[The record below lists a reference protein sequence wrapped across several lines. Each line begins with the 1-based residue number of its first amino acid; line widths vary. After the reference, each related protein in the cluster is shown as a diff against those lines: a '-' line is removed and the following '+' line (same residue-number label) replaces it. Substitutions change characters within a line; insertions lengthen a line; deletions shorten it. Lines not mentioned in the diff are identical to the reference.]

1 MYSFSMKTKKT
12 TRKSAAVKPE
22 ARNLKVNVEYL
33 EQIADE
39 AIATVMALRALVV
52 QLANQLEARK

>member
-1 MYSFSMKTKKT
+1 MKTTKT
-12 TRKSAAVKPE
+12 TKKKSAAVKPE
-22 ARNLKVNVEYL
+22 VRNIQVNVEYL

-52 QLANQLEARK
+52 QLANQLEDRK